1 VRAAAFIAVL
11 TAAAVVCSHPL
22 EAQRATDK
30 VPTLS
35 VEDYVQIR
43 QLVASYA
50 FGLDGGGNNGYDY
63 ADLFAPGAEFVRPP
77 TTGRD
82 NLAKLALDQPHGPI
96 YVRHFIT
103 NIVIEPT
110 ATAITG
116 KQYLVVID
124 VPEAA
129 GQTGSV
135 FVAGHYEDEYVKTP
149 QGWRFK
155 RREFIPS
162 RSGAAT
168 APAAG
173 RGSTLQ

>member
-1 VRAAAFIAVL
+1 MRILTGAL
-11 TAAAVVCSHPL
+11 TAAVLALAAPL
-22 EAQRATDK
+22 MAQRAATPATPLTVD
-30 VPTLS
+30 
-35 VEDYVQIR
+35 DYLQIR

-82 NLAKLALDQPHGPI
+82 NLAKLAIEQPHGPI
-96 YVRHFIT
+96 YTRHFIT
-103 NIVIEPT
+103 NIVVDPT
-110 ATAITG
+110 PAGVTG
-116 KQYLVVID
+116 RQYLVVID
-124 VPEAA
+124 VPEAP

-135 FVAGHYEDEYVKTP
+135 FVAGHYEDQYVKTP

-162 RSGAAT
+162 RSGT
-168 APAAG
+168 APAPAA
-173 RGSTLQ
+173 RGGAPQ

>member
-1 VRAAAFIAVL
+1 VRTAFAGALAIGIVICA
-11 TAAAVVCSHPL
+11 SPL
-22 EAQRATDK
+22 EGQRGTAQLRALT
-30 VPTLS
+30 
-35 VEDYVQIR
+35 VEDYIQIR

-63 ADLFAPGAEFVRPP
+63 ADLFAPGAVFVRPP

-96 YVRHFIT
+96 YARHFIT
-103 NIVIEPT
+103 NIVIEPSST
-110 ATAITG
+110 GVTG

-124 VPEAA
+124 VPEKP

-135 FVAGHYEDEYVKTP
+135 FVAGHYEDEYSKTA

-162 RSGAAT
+162 RSGSTAGPA
-168 APAAG
+168 APAG
-173 RGSTLQ
+173 RAPQ

>member
-1 VRAAAFIAVL
+1 MRTALAAALMAGML
-11 TAAAVVCSHPL
+11 MSAQPLKAQSAATAAPA
-22 EAQRATDK
+22 
-30 VPTLS
+30 LS
-35 VEDYVQIR
+35 VEDYVQIQ

-50 FGLDGGGNNGYDY
+50 FGLDGGGNNGFAY
-63 ADLFAPGAEFVRPP
+63 ADLFAPDALFVRPP

-96 YVRHFIT
+96 YTRHFIT

-110 ATAITG
+110 RAGVTG

-124 VPEAA
+124 VPEKP

-135 FVAGHYEDEYVKTP
+135 FVAGHYEDQYVKTA

-162 RSGAAT
+162 RAGNEPP
-168 APAAG
+168 PAAQG
-173 RGSTLQ
+173 GAR

>member
-1 VRAAAFIAVL
+1 MRASAGALTLAILAWAAPLAAQPAAAPAL
-11 TAAAVVCSHPL
+11 G
-22 EAQRATDK
+22 
-30 VPTLS
+30 
-35 VEDYVQIR
+35 VEDYIQIR
-43 QLVASYA
+43 QLVANYA

-82 NLAKLALDQPHGPI
+82 NLAKLALEQPHGPI
-96 YVRHFIT
+96 YTRHFIT

-110 ATAITG
+110 PAGVTG

-124 VPEAA
+124 VPEAP

-135 FVAGHYEDEYVKTP
+135 FVAGHYEDQYVKTP

-162 RSGAAT
+162 RAGT
-168 APAAG
+168 APAPAA
-173 RGSTLQ
+173 RGGAPK

>member
-1 VRAAAFIAVL
+1 MTL
-11 TAAAVVCSHPL
+11 TVAIFVSTNPL
-22 EAQRATDK
+22 EAQRGAAPAPALTVD
-30 VPTLS
+30 
-35 VEDYVQIR
+35 DYVQIR

-50 FGLDGGGNNGYDY
+50 FGLDGGGNNGYAY
-63 ADLFAPGAEFVRPP
+63 ADLFAPDALFVRPP

-96 YVRHFIT
+96 YTRHFIT

-110 ATAITG
+110 PAGVTG

-124 VPEAA
+124 VPEKP

-135 FVAGHYEDEYVKTP
+135 FVAGHYEDQYVKTA

-162 RSGAAT
+162 RSGT
-168 APAAG
+168 EPPPAA
-173 RGSTLQ
+173 RGGAR

>member
-1 VRAAAFIAVL
+1 VRAACAGAL
-11 TAAAVVCSHPL
+11 TLVIVCAQAAG
-22 EAQRATDK
+22 AQPPAAQAS
-30 VPTLS
+30 VLS
-35 VEDYVQIR
+35 VEDYLQIR

-82 NLAKLALDQPHGPI
+82 NLAKLALGQPHGPI
-96 YVRHFIT
+96 YTRHFIT

-110 ATAITG
+110 ARGVTG

-124 VPEAA
+124 VPEPR
-129 GQTGSV
+129 GKPGSV
-135 FVAGHYEDEYVKTP
+135 FVAGHYEDEYVRTP

-162 RSGAAT
+162 RSGAAPA
-168 APAAG
+168 APAGAP
-173 RGSTLQ
+173 R

>member
-1 VRAAAFIAVL
+1 VKVLAAALTIGVL
-11 TAAAVVCSHPL
+11 TWAAPL
-22 EAQRATDK
+22 AAQRATA
-30 VPTLS
+30 PAPALS

-96 YVRHFIT
+96 YTRHFIT
-103 NIVIEPT
+103 NIIIEPT
-110 ATAITG
+110 PTGVTG

-124 VPEAA
+124 VPEAP

-135 FVAGHYEDEYVKTP
+135 FVAGHYEDQYAKTP
-149 QGWRFK
+149 QGWRFQ

-162 RSGAAT
+162 RSGT
-168 APAAG
+168 APAPAA
-173 RGSTLQ
+173 RGAAPR